1 MFGLVFVWIEL
12 LYFEVVLLL
21 LLLERDYVLF
31 IFLIFEVELVVES
44 LLAVE
49 GRLGGVFDELVLG

>member
-21 LLLERDYVLF
+21 LLLERDDVLF
-31 IFLIFEVELVVES
+31 IFLVFEVELVVES